1 MVRGMENVY
10 YMKRKIIP
18 YNPYLKQF
26 ARDLRDNSTLSEILL
41 WKNIKGKQMLGYDFH
56 RQNPL
61 GNYIVDIFCNELML
75 AIEIDGNSH
84 HSEEAY
90 KKDVLRQAELE
101 KLGIK
106 FLRFDDGSVKG
117 EIQMVLEVIESW
129 IKENAD
135 QHTPSLS
142 RGENLIGK
150 REFSATK

>member
-1 MVRGMENVY
+1 
-10 YMKRKIIP
+10 MKRKIIP
-18 YNPYLKQF
+18 YNPYLKQL
-26 ARDLRDNSTLSEILL
+26 ARDLRNNSTLSEILL

-56 RQNPL
+56 RQKPL
-61 GNYIVDIFCNELML
+61 GNYIVDFFCNELML

-106 FLRFDDGSVKG
+106 FLRFDDGSVKR

-135 QHTPSLS
+135 QHTPCPSQEGRILLTK
-142 RGENLIGK
+142 ENLAQQNK
-150 REFSATK
+150 